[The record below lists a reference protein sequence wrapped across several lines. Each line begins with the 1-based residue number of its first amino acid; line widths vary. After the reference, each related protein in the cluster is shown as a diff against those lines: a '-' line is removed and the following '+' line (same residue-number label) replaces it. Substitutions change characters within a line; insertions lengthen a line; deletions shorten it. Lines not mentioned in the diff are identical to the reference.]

1 MSLFSHYPSEGARVR
16 FTQTRL
22 LCIQFNYSLVRSWRR
37 YDNLLLD
44 IGRVLFFSHFY
55 EPRRSWGLWKWW
67 KKKTNTRLISNHHDR
82 TSLVNNGFITR
93 QLLLTKLVQSW
104 WLVRSWRRYDSWILD
119 IGRVLFFPHLFA
131 LSRSKYDWFISRAK
145 KESNC
150 VCGTTQHESP
160 LCFLC
165 FDSFLQLF
173 ATSSLTLS
181 KNYEL
186 CKFARDQSGKSW
198 TGKRDPSLSLG

>member
-1 MSLFSHYPSEGARVR
+1 MSLFSHYPSEGARVC

-22 LCIQFNYSLVRSWRR
+22 LCIQFKYSLVRSWRR
-37 YDNLLLD
+37 YDSWILD
-44 IGRVLFFSHFY
+44 IGGVLFFF
-55 EPRRSWGLWKWW
+55 RILWTETKLRCMKLV

-93 QLLLTKLVQSW
+93 QPLLTKLVQSS
-104 WLVRSWRRYDSWILD
+104 WLIRSWRRYDSWILD

-131 LSRSKYDWFISRAK
+131 LSRIKYDWFISRAK

-150 VCGTTQHESP
+150 VCGTTHHESP